1 MARTVSEDEL
11 QQGFIDVINKMIED
25 SEHYINLLKGNM
37 KIAIISRSPL
47 QAETLATRMRELQGT
62 SRPSR
67 LMIFILY
74 PSSPPR
80 LHSAVHRRCPLPGKI
95 DTKKHTKVE

>member
-47 QAETLATRMRELQGT
+47 QAETLATRMRELQQELIDRTESG
-62 SRPSR
+62 
-67 LMIFILY
+67 MNY
-74 PSSPPR
+74 DD
-80 LHSAVHRRCPLPGKI
+80 CPLPDKI
-95 DTKKHTKVE
+95 DTKKDTKVE

>member
-1 MARTVSEDEL
+1 MIIAQFKDAFKSSCLMARTVSEDEL

-47 QAETLATRMRELQGT
+47 QAETA
-62 SRPSR
+62 P
-67 LMIFILY
+67 F
-74 PSSPPR
+74 P
-80 LHSAVHRRCPLPGKI
+80 VK
-95 DTKKHTKVE
+95 